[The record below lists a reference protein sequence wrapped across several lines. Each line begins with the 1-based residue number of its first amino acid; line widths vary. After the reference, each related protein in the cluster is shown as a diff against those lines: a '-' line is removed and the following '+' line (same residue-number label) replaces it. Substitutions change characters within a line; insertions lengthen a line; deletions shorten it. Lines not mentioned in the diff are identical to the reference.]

1 MSEKIEYN
9 PIIGAFVNKG
19 NDEKLTQAELL
30 FWTATHPEPV
40 NIDEPKLTNAKS
52 TDKIKN
58 RVSAPKIKEG

>member
-30 FWTATHPEPV
+30 FWTAPHPEPV
-40 NIDEPKLTNAKS
+40 QIDEPKLTKVKS
-52 TDKIKN
+52 IDKIKN
-58 RVSAPKIKEG
+58 SVRSSQIK

>member
-1 MSEKIEYN
+1 MSENIEYN

-19 NDEKLTQAELL
+19 NDQKLTQAELL

-58 RVSAPKIKEG
+58 RVRASKIKVG

>member
-19 NDEKLTQAELL
+19 NGEKLTQAELL

-40 NIDEPKLTNAKS
+40 QIDEPKLTKVKS
-52 TDKIKN
+52 IDKIKN
-58 RVSAPKIKEG
+58 SVRSSQIKQG

>member
-9 PIIGAFVNKG
+9 PIIGAFVNKS
-19 NDEKLTQAELL
+19 NNEKLTQAELL

-40 NIDEPKLTNAKS
+40 QIDEPKLTKVKS

-58 RVSAPKIKEG
+58 SVRSSQIKEG

>member
-40 NIDEPKLTNAKS
+40 EIDAPKLTKVKS
-52 TDKIKN
+52 IDKIKN
-58 RVSAPKIKEG
+58 SVRSSQIK

>member
-30 FWTATHPEPV
+30 FTATHPEPV
-40 NIDEPKLTNAKS
+40 QIDEPKLTKVKS
-52 TDKIKN
+52 IDKIKN
-58 RVSAPKIKEG
+58 SVRSSQIK

>member
-40 NIDEPKLTNAKS
+40 QIDEPKLT
-52 TDKIKN
+52 KIKPPAMMRN
-58 RVSAPKIKEG
+58 KGILAKNKEG